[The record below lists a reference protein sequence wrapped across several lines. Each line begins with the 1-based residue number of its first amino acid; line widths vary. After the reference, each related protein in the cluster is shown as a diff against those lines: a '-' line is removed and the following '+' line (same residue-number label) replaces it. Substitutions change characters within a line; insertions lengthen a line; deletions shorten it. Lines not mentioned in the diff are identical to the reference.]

1 MKGMVEELCTESFFR
16 IRSFTII
23 IDHNHKGLFRS
34 TIEKVRVGSCTVKGS
49 MDGMNVNIISSYQ

>member
-1 MKGMVEELCTESFFR
+1 MVEELCTESFFR

-23 IDHNHKGLFRS
+23 DHNHKRLFRS